1 MAKTVINRRTTM
13 KKKLVIL
20 CIAAAM
26 SVSMLGGC
34 GNSAK
39 TTDSTKTEDTTKDSD
54 QAAADKFKEAS
65 EAYSVLSDPEK
76 RRHLC
81 TGKNRQNR

>member
-1 MAKTVINRRTTM
+1 M

-54 QAAADKFKEAS
+54 QDRWSKMAMLNTACSGKFT
-65 EAYSVLSDPEK
+65 SDRTIEEYVKDIWKLKKVTVPSGQPE
-76 RRHLC
+76 
-81 TGKNRQNR
+81 

>member
-1 MAKTVINRRTTM
+1 M

-34 GNSAK
+34 GTGTSSSGSVKSSVTNNAVAFNN
-39 TTDSTKTEDTTKDSD
+39 TTLTGTVTKVDGCTITLFLAGCT
-54 QAAADKFKEAS
+54 
-65 EAYSVLSDPEK
+65 DPQK
-76 RRHLC
+76 LDL
-81 TGKNRQNR
+81 KI

>member
-1 MAKTVINRRTTM
+1 M

-39 TTDSTKTEDTTKDSD
+39 TTDSTKTEGIQQKT
-54 QAAADKFKEAS
+54 
-65 EAYSVLSDPEK
+65 VI
-76 RRHLC
+76 RRQPIKL
-81 TGKNRQNR
+81 QS